1 MMALILCTT
10 DKKINSTLRPNPLPM
25 AGTDFPVFENVRY
38 REPTSVHNP
47 TFIIRPTE
55 NRGDWDVFNY
65 ALFFY
70 EWNGVETASLDWAR
84 YLWVNDI
91 TINTDGTVTIV
102 CKTDVLAEYKSQ
114 ILGSTLFVTRSQS
127 AYNAYLID
135 SAMPTQIN
143 DHIVVTEA
151 VNDFF
156 AHSYTTGTY
165 VVGLMNDDQQA
176 VGIPH
181 YYAMTYAQW
190 TAFCTGMLN
199 TVDWANIDST
209 VMNVELQKALINPM
223 QYITSAMWLPCTVD
237 TQAETLTNIPLG
249 YWNIP
254 IASGAKRISG
264 TFSTMA
270 FTMTLPQHPEVT
282 NQTAFLNY
290 SPYSVYR
297 FTVEPFGE
305 IALPSWIRGG
315 DIITGRIDIDPCTG
329 DGILRMIS
337 GSGTVI
343 GTFFAKVGV
352 EMQIGQTSLDVASM
366 VSSETFSEALSAG
379 ALAMFS
385 PVGDWQSA
393 VSGVASNITAAATA
407 VQTGGSRGSIAAYQ
421 WKPYLTATFKNPST
435 TNYSD
440 VMGRPLCQKKRLGDL
455 SGYTLC
461 AYGNADT
468 TASPSEKTE
477 ISGYLTTGFYIE

>member
-25 AGTDFPVFENVRY
+25 AGTDFPIFENVRY

-47 TFIIRPTE
+47 TFIIRPAE
-55 NRGDWDVFNY
+55 NRAWHQFNY
-65 ALFFY
+65 ALLFD
-70 EWNGVETASLDWAR
+70 EWNGVETASIEWAR

-91 TINTDGTVTIV
+91 TINTDGTITVA
-102 CKTDVLAEYKSQ
+102 CKTDVLADYKPE
-114 ILGSTLFVTRSQS
+114 ILDSTLFVTRSQS

-143 DHIVVTEA
+143 DHILTVETDA
-151 VNDFF
+151 IFSD
-156 AHSYTTGTY
+156 SYTEGTY
-165 VVGLMNDDQQA
+165 IVGLMNDDPQA

-181 YYAMTYAQW
+181 YYAMTYTQW

-223 QYITSAMWLPCTVD
+223 QYITSAMWLPCPVG
-237 TQAETLTNIPLG
+237 TQTETLTNLPLG
-249 YWNIP
+249 YWDIP
-254 IASGAKRISG
+254 ISTGAKRITG
-264 TFSTMA
+264 VYTWRA
-270 FTMTLPQHPEVT
+270 FTITLPAHPEVT
-282 NQTAFLNY
+282 SSTSFLNF
-290 SPYSVYR
+290 SPYSLFR
-297 FTVEPFGE
+297 LTLEPFGE
-305 IALPSWIRGG
+305 ITLPAWARGG
-315 DIITGRIDIDPCTG
+315 SVLTGRVDIDPCTG
-329 DGILRMIS
+329 DGILHL
-337 GSGTVI
+337 TVGDSI
-343 GTFFAKVGV
+343 VGNFFAKVGV
-352 EMQIGQTSLDVASM
+352 EMQIGQTSLNVASM
-366 VSSETFSEALSAG
+366 VSTETFSEALSAG

-385 PVGDWQSA
+385 PVGDLQSA

-421 WKPYLTATFKNPST
+421 WKPYLTATFKNPSS

-440 VMGRPLCQKKRLGDL
+440 AMGRPLCQKKLLGDL

-468 TASPSEKTE
+468 TASPAEKTE
-477 ISGYLTTGFYIE
+477 ISGFLTTGFYIE